1 MFTEPEKVHQLS
13 NANFKMVAGKVKL
26 CMENNKPVIKGLMI
40 AYAPWCPHC
49 HTMESV
55 WKNLSK
61 KHKMYALDADSNSEA
76 RNQIELEGY
85 PSFYTVNTSG
95 SLKPVEVEDR
105 TESGVE
111 KVIKKFIK
119 DAKKRSKK
127 RSNKKSKKRRSKK
140 GIAKKQKGGMR
151 KRPGLSIN
159 PDVPQTKT
167 EEERIEEVLNPAL
180 VKLAKENAIINNT
193 SWQEEASKIQGKQ
206 AWF

>member
-49 HTMESV
+49 HTMESI

-85 PSFYTVNTSG
+85 PSFYTVNKSG
-95 SLKPVEVEDR
+95 SLKPVDVDDR

-119 DAKKRSKK
+119 DAKKRSNKK
-127 RSNKKSKKRRSKK
+127 SNKKSKKRSKK
-140 GIAKKQKGGMR
+140 RSGKKQK
-151 KRPGLSIN
+151 
-159 PDVPQTKT
+159 
-167 EEERIEEVLNPAL
+167 
-180 VKLAKENAIINNT
+180 
-193 SWQEEASKIQGKQ
+193 
-206 AWF
+206 